1 MYKNLISGVKLQK
14 TSTKMQK
21 LPKNAFF
28 LLDIAQNNHLHVSVL
43 IVSFL
48 LNLRHKTNKS
58 KDKTNTK
65 IEFSGVNVKQFP
77 KIAFF
82 CWILS

>member
-1 MYKNLISGVKLQK
+1 MH
-14 TSTKMQK
+14 
-21 LPKNAFF
+21 FF
-28 LLDIAQNNHLHVSVL
+28 VRYCLEQSFTCFSF
-43 IVSFL
+43 VSFL

-82 CWILS
+82 AGYCLKTICVLVSVVSLFR

>member
-28 LLDIAQNNHLHVSVL
+28 LLDIA
-43 IVSFL
+43 
-48 LNLRHKTNKS
+48 
-58 KDKTNTK
+58 
-65 IEFSGVNVKQFP
+65 
-77 KIAFF
+77 
-82 CWILS
+82 